1 MDEELV
7 RRFEEQFGKMDA
19 QVAEFVNDGET
30 KANFREAEIQAN
42 FEKILGGRKRMAEL
56 DVALMQAEKELK
68 CRTEVKENFAAAH
81 QMILSAECR
90 ENAAVDELEKNTS
103 TLNGKIIDKHS
114 QEEFMDNY
122 KDMVEKLAEMHT
134 VSRRSQNLSLVSER
148 RRLDEQVANASAR
161 NAGLRRNVE
170 ELNKALD
177 ATGYEGVLH
186 DTKQSLMSSIKASYL
201 AMKNEVVRLRIAAH
215 TLRIRLRTSQ
225 PNSTLTK

>member
-1 MDEELV
+1 M
-7 RRFEEQFGKMDA
+7 
-19 QVAEFVNDGET
+19 
-30 KANFREAEIQAN
+30 
-42 FEKILGGRKRMAEL
+42 
-56 DVALMQAEKELK
+56 
-68 CRTEVKENFAAAH
+68 
-81 QMILSAECR
+81 
-90 ENAAVDELEKNTS
+90 
-103 TLNGKIIDKHS
+103 IIDKHS

-186 DTKQSLMSSIKASYL
+186 DIKQSLM
-201 AMKNEVVRLRIAAH
+201 
-215 TLRIRLRTSQ
+215 
-225 PNSTLTK
+225 